1 MAMGMKQ
8 RPLEHGHRQHR
19 ARPETENGRVISMD
33 APRLKKADYRG
44 YSMMGKRLQQMVTLP
59 AAMSMGATHL
69 DLAMGKKG
77 YSK

>member
-1 MAMGMKQ
+1 
-8 RPLEHGHRQHR
+8 
-19 ARPETENGRVISMD
+19 
-33 APRLKKADYRG
+33 
-44 YSMMGKRLQQMVTLP
+44 MMGKRLQQMVTLP